1 MQFLVAV
8 EIENNIISD
17 MYSQSQGVSTTLPQ
31 EVNNLVFLVIHPV
44 KVAMVC
50 VLSRRDSQA

>member
-44 KVAMVC
+44 KVAYVC
-50 VLSRRDSQA
+50 RF